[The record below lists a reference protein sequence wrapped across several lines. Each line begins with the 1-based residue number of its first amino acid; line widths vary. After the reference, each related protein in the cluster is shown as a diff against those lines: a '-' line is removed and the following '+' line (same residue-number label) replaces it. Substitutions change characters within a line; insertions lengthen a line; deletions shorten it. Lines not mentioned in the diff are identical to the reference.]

1 MKSIAG
7 YDSRTGEY
15 YEFECTAD
23 DGRRVYRVPERKW
36 TISGWP
42 TLEVGC
48 RVCGQAIRFGKYSDI
63 DCTVERTIPEVHSG
77 ACEARKAYARVIP
90 TVRQLAKKISQAV
103 NSRVRVEKS
112 FKLSLQKLMDN
123 AYNETKDKE
132 DRR

>member
-1 MKSIAG
+1 
-7 YDSRTGEY
+7 
-15 YEFECTAD
+15 
-23 DGRRVYRVPERKW
+23 
-36 TISGWP
+36 
-42 TLEVGC
+42 
-48 RVCGQAIRFGKYSDI
+48 
-63 DCTVERTIPEVHSG
+63 VERTIPEVHSG